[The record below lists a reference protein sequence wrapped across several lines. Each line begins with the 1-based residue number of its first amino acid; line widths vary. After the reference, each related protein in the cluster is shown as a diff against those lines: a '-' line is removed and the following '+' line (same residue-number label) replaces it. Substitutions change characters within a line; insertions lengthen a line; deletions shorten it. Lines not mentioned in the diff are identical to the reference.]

1 MMVKELK
8 IEGQAEDQAKFSRWS
23 VFCNTVF
30 LSVSSLRN
38 QDYLVPL
45 TAEASKVAI
54 PVVAWRWE
62 KSNVDKVGYRIRKR
76 HPRAV

>member
-8 IEGQAEDQAKFSRWS
+8 IEGQAEDQANFSRWS
-23 VFCNTVF
+23 VFCNTGF

-54 PVVAWRWE
+54 PVVA
-62 KSNVDKVGYRIRKR
+62 
-76 HPRAV
+76 